1 MSTRPQQVLEEFMLV
16 FLAIHNYKSQFTPY
30 LKYEME
36 KKKTKKDK
44 KEISHYL
51 CVNDMNLI
59 HML

>member
-1 MSTRPQQVLEEFMLV
+1 MNV
-16 FLAIHNYKSQFTPY
+16 FLTYLQLQEPVTPY

-36 KKKTKKDK
+36 KKKKK

-51 CVNDMNLI
+51 WVNDMNLI